1 MSAVGKI
8 KKAYAELRTSQQNIA
23 DYFLETDVNGAGSS
37 IDEIAEKVGTSVAS
51 ISRFC
56 KKIGFDSF
64 GQFKI
69 DLSRDKT
76 YEPDRVLPIFKPTDD
91 EDVCI
96 HKAFSEAVTNLQDT
110 ELSVDFSVMKKVVD
124 AIVKSGIIY
133 FFGLGGSGGI
143 GKLGE
148 LLFSHLGYRTK
159 AISDPYEMAIAG
171 GHTRKGDLAFGL
183 SHTGR
188 NKVVIESVRTAAA
201 RGAVTAALTNYR
213 DSALA
218 ESAEY
223 VLETA
228 CYEGRIHFAQS
239 NSMVAQI
246 TIVNALYLL
255 TASRSSEEVIREVD
269 IIEESCQRSLRVKN
283 NK

>member
-8 KKAYAELRTSQQNIA
+8 KEAYAELRQSQQDIA
-23 DYFLETDVNGAGSS
+23 DYFLETDLNGVGSS
-37 IDEIAEKVGTSVAS
+37 IDEIAERVGTSVAS

-69 DLSRDKT
+69 ALSRDKT
-76 YEPDRVLPIFKPTDD
+76 YEPDRVLPIFKPSDD
-91 EDVCI
+91 ADITI

-110 ELSVDFSVMKKVVD
+110 ELSVDFAVIKQVVN
-124 AIVKSGIIY
+124 AVTKGGMIY
-133 FFGLGGSGGI
+133 FFGMGGSGGI
-143 GKLGE
+143 GKLGC
-148 LLFSHLGYRTK
+148 LMFSHLGYRTK
-159 AISDPYEMAIAG
+159 AITDPYEMAICSGHMKAG
-171 GHTRKGDLAFGL
+171 GVAFGI

-188 NKVVIESVRTAAA
+188 NKAVIESLQTAAS

-213 DSALA
+213 ESPLA
-218 ESAEY
+218 ESADY

-239 NSMVAQI
+239 NSMVAQT
-246 TIVNALYLL
+246 TILNALYLL
-255 TASRSSEEVIREVD
+255 TASESSEEVRREVD

>member
-1 MSAVGKI
+1 MPFFSFRSDEGEKLSVS
-8 KKAYAELRTSQQNIA
+8 LRN
-23 DYFLETDVNGAGSS
+23 
-37 IDEIAEKVGTSVAS
+37 
-51 ISRFC
+51 
-56 KKIGFDSF
+56 
-64 GQFKI
+64 
-69 DLSRDKT
+69 SRDKT

-110 ELSVDFSVMKKVVD
+110 ELSVDFSVMKQVVD
-124 AIVKSGIIY
+124 AIVESGIIY

-171 GHTRKGDLAFGL
+171 GHTRKGDLAFGI

-188 NKVVIESVRTAAA
+188 NRAAVESVRTAAA
-201 RGAVTAALTNYR
+201 RGAVTVALTNYR

-218 ESAEY
+218 GAAEY

-269 IIEESCQRSLRVKN
+269 KIEESCQRSLRVKN